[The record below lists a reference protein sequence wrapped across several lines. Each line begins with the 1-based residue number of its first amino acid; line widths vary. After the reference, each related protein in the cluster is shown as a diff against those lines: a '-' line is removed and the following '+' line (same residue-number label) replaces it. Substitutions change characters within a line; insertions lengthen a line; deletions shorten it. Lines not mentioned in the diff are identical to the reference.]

1 VQRRLQ
7 THFKFLFVRHP
18 LERLVSTY
26 RDKFTKPAYYYPHR
40 FGRKIVGTV
49 RGANASEQS
58 LKLGHDVKF
67 REMVQYLLEPRT
79 TRKQD
84 QLSSDNHWRQ
94 QHLLCHP
101 CYVHYDFIGHFETL
115 YEDAQ
120 AVLQVLGVADRV
132 RFPSTDPNNRWK
144 QKTGKVAAK
153 ILAEIS
159 ADELRRVKE
168 LYAYDFELFGYD
180 PDVL

>member
-1 VQRRLQ
+1 MQQRLS

-26 RDKFTKPAYYYPHR
+26 RDKFTKPAYYYPQR
-40 FGRKIVGTV
+40 FGRSIVRTV

-58 LKLGHDVKF
+58 LRRGHDVRF
-67 REMVQYLLEPRT
+67 GEMVQYLLDPRT

-84 QLSSDNHWRQ
+84 LLSDNHWRQ
-94 QHLLCHP
+94 QHRLCHP
-101 CYVHYDFIGHFETL
+101 CYVRYDFVGHYETL

-120 AVLQVLGVADRV
+120 AVLRVLGVAGRV
-132 RFPSTDPNNRWK
+132 GFPITDPNNRWTR
-144 QKTGKVAAK
+144 KTSEVSAQ
-153 ILAEIS
+153 ILSEIS
-159 ADELRRVKE
+159 AEELGRVKE